1 MLDGA
6 CMNLFLDALGRF
18 LYHDLVRSS
27 PAAAGPSIT
36 ILRDS
41 LTNPG
46 IEPLVKVFY
55 TYLLDPLVEIL
66 VKSSKRSLH
75 DLIQVLLGR
84 SCGDSAGIILKSSLH
99 EDLANA
105 VRWCL
110 YASSSGMFI
119 RISCMNI
126 L

>member
-6 CMNLFLDALGRF
+6 CVNLFLDTLGRF
-18 LYHDLVRSS
+18 LYQDLVRSS

-46 IEPLVKVFY
+46 MEPLVKVFY
-55 TYLLDPLVEIL
+55 TYLLDPLVEIR
-66 VKSSKRSLH
+66 VKSSERSLH

-84 SCGDSAGIILKSSLH
+84 SCGDPAEIILKSSLH
-99 EDLANA
+99 EDPANA

-119 RISCMNI
+119 RISCMKI

>member
-1 MLDGA
+1 
-6 CMNLFLDALGRF
+6 MNLFLDALGRF
-18 LYHDLVRSS
+18 LYQDLVRSS

-84 SCGDSAGIILKSSLH
+84 SCGDSFGWNHPQEFFA
-99 EDLANA
+99 
-105 VRWCL
+105 
-110 YASSSGMFI
+110 
-119 RISCMNI
+119 
-126 L
+126 